1 MKRKKK
7 ALLLASIAS
16 LCLLCGCGKNSQ
28 VEVVEKNGEEYIK
41 TGDEYTKLD
50 ISPKRFEAG
59 DHVVYYVVKR
69 ETGDSWL
76 NVYEINSG
84 YNGIKNIVPETPE
97 GYKLIDVVSM
107 SDANGATNAIAFF
120 YVNEVPVLVE
130 GVLNFETGIVEYV
143 EPGVVVEEKT
153 LEMGD

>member
-1 MKRKKK
+1 
-7 ALLLASIAS
+7 
-16 LCLLCGCGKNSQ
+16 
-28 VEVVEKNGEEYIK
+28 
-41 TGDEYTKLD
+41 
-50 ISPKRFEAG
+50 
-59 DHVVYYVVKR
+59 
-69 ETGDSWL
+69 
-76 NVYEINSG
+76 
-84 YNGIKNIVPETPE
+84 
-97 GYKLIDVVSM
+97 M